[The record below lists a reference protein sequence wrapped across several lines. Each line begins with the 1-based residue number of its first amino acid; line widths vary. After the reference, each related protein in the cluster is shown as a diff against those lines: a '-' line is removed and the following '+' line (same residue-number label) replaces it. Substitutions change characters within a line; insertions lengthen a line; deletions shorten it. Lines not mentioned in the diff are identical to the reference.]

1 MDAQRI
7 PGLALAIVE
16 GSRIVH
22 VRGFGKADD
31 SGRKVTPQT
40 LPFNGS
46 TTKSF
51 TALAI
56 MQLREAGKLQLD
68 APVQR
73 YLPWWR
79 VADADASARITVRHL
94 LYQVSGLSKA
104 TGNEHATS
112 SAANASALEDQVREL
127 RSAKLTKPVGAS
139 WQYSN
144 ANYNTLGMIVQSVSG
159 QTRDRLLRRRAAR
172 RQVILSEGLP
182 GLRVAAEAK
191 LEFASARDPSGHRGV
206 RGRDQSAPGA

>member
-1 MDAQRI
+1 MEDEVDAQRI

-16 GSRIVH
+16 GNRIVH
-22 VRGFGKADD
+22 QRGFGKADD

-40 LPFNGS
+40 LFYNGS

-79 VADADASARITVRHL
+79 VADAKASAQYHCPP
-94 LYQVSGLSKA
+94 
-104 TGNEHATS
+104 
-112 SAANASALEDQVREL
+112 SALPGQR
-127 RSAKLTKPVGAS
+127 PV
-139 WQYSN
+139 
-144 ANYNTLGMIVQSVSG
+144 
-159 QTRDRLLRRRAAR
+159 
-172 RQVILSEGLP
+172 EGD
-182 GLRVAAEAK
+182 G
-191 LEFASARDPSGHRGV
+191 
-206 RGRDQSAPGA
+206 